1 MVNLISMVFE
11 FVFRCSLVMPAS
23 ACMKVKTSWPRGF
36 SHLGVSQFQDTPFVS
51 TGKQT
56 KISKRINAYRLLC
69 LEHTISSIQT
79 MNTAKPMWTPETHT
93 QTQMRFWSVAMELL
107 VRAATHVKQ
116 GCFLV
121 HPKGV
126 QMG

>member
-1 MVNLISMVFE
+1 MVNLINMVFE
-11 FVFRCSLVMPAS
+11 FVLRCSYLMPAS
-23 ACMKVKTSWPRGF
+23 ACMKVKTSCSRGF
-36 SHLGVSQFQDTPFVS
+36 LHLGVSQFQDPPFVS

-56 KISKRINAYRLLC
+56 KISKRINAYQLLC
-69 LEHTISSIQT
+69 LGHTISSIQT
-79 MNTAKPMWTPETHT
+79 MNTAKRMWTPETHM

-107 VRAATHVKQ
+107 VRSATHVKQ